1 MKKVL
6 IIRFSSIGDIILCT
20 PVVRSIKKNN
30 PNAEVY
36 FLTKEVY
43 CSVLDKNPNID
54 KVLRW
59 EDPQDREILS
69 QQKFDAVVD
78 LHRNLR
84 TFRVRLMHWM
94 TPFYGFSK
102 QNLYKWLLVN
112 TKNQKFAV
120 DPIVNRYHRLVDD
133 MNIPWDGDEL
143 DYFNVNETEMVS
155 SLPDQ
160 CIILVLGGTYYT
172 KRIPEDWIQ
181 QFLKAIDQQESMVLL
196 GGPSEKEMGDR
207 LQASHAQVINKA
219 GSLSLA
225 ESAAAIRKSR
235 IVITGDTGLAH
246 MAAAIGKPIIWLWG
260 NTVPGFGMTSP
271 TKADIPII
279 SKEVE
284 GLNCR
289 PCSKLGFDQC
299 PKGHFKCMSHVVDEV
314 ILDLEKLT

>member
-1 MKKVL
+1 MKNVL

-30 PNAEVY
+30 PKVEVY

-43 CSVLDKNPNID
+43 SSVLDKNPNID

-143 DYFNVNETEMVS
+143 DYFNVNET
-155 SLPDQ
+155 
-160 CIILVLGGTYYT
+160 
-172 KRIPEDWIQ
+172 
-181 QFLKAIDQQESMVLL
+181 
-196 GGPSEKEMGDR
+196 
-207 LQASHAQVINKA
+207 
-219 GSLSLA
+219 
-225 ESAAAIRKSR
+225 
-235 IVITGDTGLAH
+235 
-246 MAAAIGKPIIWLWG
+246 G
-260 NTVPGFGMTSP
+260 N
-271 TKADIPII
+271 
-279 SKEVE
+279 E
-284 GLNCR
+284 
-289 PCSKLGFDQC
+289 
-299 PKGHFKCMSHVVDEV
+299 
-314 ILDLEKLT
+314 

>member
-1 MKKVL
+1 MKNVL

-20 PVVRSIKKNN
+20 PVVRSIKKNH
-30 PNAEVY
+30 PEAEVY
-36 FLTKEVY
+36 FLTKQVY
-43 CSVLDKNPNID
+43 ASVLDNNPYID

-59 EDPQDREILS
+59 EDSQDRKLLNE
-69 QQKFDAVVD
+69 QKFDALVD

-84 TFRVRLMHWM
+84 TMRVRLKYWM
-94 TPFYGFSK
+94 TPYFGYAK
-102 QNLYKWLLVN
+102 QNLSKWLLVKTRN
-112 TKNQKFAV
+112 PKFAV
-120 DPIVNRYHRLVDD
+120 DSVVNRYHRLMDA
-133 MNIPWDGDEL
+133 MNIEWEGDEL
-143 DYFNVNETEMVS
+143 DYFNVKETEIVS
-155 SLPDQ
+155 LLPDQ
-160 CIILVLGGTYYT
+160 CIVLVLGGTYYT
-172 KRIPEDWIQ
+172 KRIPENWIQ
-181 QFLKAIDQQESMVLL
+181 QFLKAMDQQESLVLL

-207 LQASHAQVINKA
+207 LQATYAQVINKA

-225 ESAAAIRKSR
+225 ESAAAMKRSR

-246 MAAAIGKPIIWLWG
+246 MAAALGKPIIWLWG

-271 TKADIPII
+271 TKADTPII

-314 ILDLEKLT
+314 ISDLEKLS

>member
-6 IIRFSSIGDIILCT
+6 VIRFSSIGDIILCT

-30 PNAEVY
+30 PESEVY
-36 FLTKEVY
+36 FLTKQAY
-43 CSVLDKNPNID
+43 SSVLDKNPYIH
-54 KVLRW
+54 KVLKW
-59 EDPQDREILS
+59 EDSIDREILRK
-69 QQKFDAVVD
+69 QKFDAIVD

-84 TFRVRLMHWM
+84 TFRFRLMHWM

-133 MNIPWDGDEL
+133 MNISWDGDEL

-160 CIILVLGGTYYT
+160 YIILVLGGTYYT
-172 KRIPEDWIQ
+172 KRIPEDWIL
-181 QFLKAIDQQESMVLL
+181 QFLKEIDPQESLILL

-207 LQASHAQVINKA
+207 IQAMHPQVINKA
-219 GSLSLA
+219 GSFSLA
-225 ESAAAIRKSR
+225 ESAAAIKKSR
-235 IVITGDTGLAH
+235 AVITGDTGLAH

-260 NTVPGFGMTSP
+260 NTIPAFGMMSP
-271 TKADIPII
+271 TKGNTPII

-299 PKGHFKCMSHVVDEV
+299 PKGHFKCMAHVVDEV
-314 ILDLEKLT
+314 ISDLEKL

>member
-6 IIRFSSIGDIILCT
+6 VIRFSSIGDIILCT

-30 PNAEVY
+30 PESEVY
-36 FLTKEVY
+36 FLTKQVY
-43 CSVLDKNPNID
+43 SSVLDRNPFIH
-54 KVLRW
+54 KVLKW
-59 EDPQDREILS
+59 EDSIDREILR

-84 TFRVRLMHWM
+84 TFRVKLMHWR
-94 TPFYGFSK
+94 TPYYGFSK
-102 QNLYKWLLVN
+102 QNLSKWLLVK

-120 DPIVNRYHRLVDD
+120 DAIVNRYHRLVED
-133 MNIPWDGDEL
+133 MNIAWDGDEL
-143 DYFNVNETEMVS
+143 DYYHLNETKDIS
-155 SLPDQ
+155 SMPDG

-172 KRIPEDWIQ
+172 KRIPEDWIL
-181 QFLKAIDQQESMVLL
+181 QFLKEIDPQECLILL

-207 LQASHAQVINKA
+207 IQAMHPQVINKA
-219 GSLSLA
+219 GSFSLA
-225 ESAAAIRKSR
+225 ESAAAIKKSR
-235 IVITGDTGLAH
+235 AVITGDTGLAH

-260 NTVPGFGMTSP
+260 NTVPAFGMMSP
-271 TKADIPII
+271 TKGNTPII

-299 PKGHFKCMSHVVDEV
+299 PKGHFKCMAHVVDEV
-314 ILDLEKLT
+314 ISDLEKL

>member
-20 PVVRSIKKNN
+20 PVVRSIKKSN
-30 PNAEVY
+30 PEAEVY
-36 FLTKEVY
+36 FLTKKGY
-43 CSVLDKNPNID
+43 SSVLDKNPYIH
-54 KVLRW
+54 KVLKW

-84 TFRVRLMHWM
+84 SSRVRLMHWM
-94 TPFYGFSK
+94 TPYYGFSK
-102 QNLYKWLLVN
+102 QNLSKWLLVK
-112 TKNQKFAV
+112 TKNKNFSV
-120 DPIVNRYHRLVDD
+120 DPIVNRYHRLVED

-143 DYFNVNETEMVS
+143 DYYHLNETKAVS
-155 SLPDQ
+155 LLPDG
-160 CIILVLGGTYYT
+160 CVVLVLGGTYYT

-181 QFLKAIDQQESMVLL
+181 QFLKAMNPQESLILL

-207 LQASHAQVINKA
+207 LQAMHPQVINKA
-219 GSLSLA
+219 GSFSLA
-225 ESAAAIRKSR
+225 ESAAAMKKSR
-235 IVITGDTGLAH
+235 VVITGDTGLAH

-260 NTVPGFGMTSP
+260 NTVPAFGMMSP
-271 TKADIPII
+271 TRANTPLI

-289 PCSKLGFDQC
+289 PCSKLGFDHC
-299 PKGHFKCMSHVVDEV
+299 PKGHFKCMAHVVGEV
-314 ILDLEKLT
+314 ISDLEKL